1 MRFLFLLIVVAN
13 IAVFALGQGVFGQA
27 PFYQGLQV
35 NQPKEINAQTVR
47 LGQPQTPGQAAAQ

>member
-1 MRFLFLLIVVAN
+1 MRFLFLLIVIAN

-27 PFYQGLQV
+27 PYYQGLQT

-47 LGQPQTPGQAAAQ
+47 LGQPGTPAKAAQ